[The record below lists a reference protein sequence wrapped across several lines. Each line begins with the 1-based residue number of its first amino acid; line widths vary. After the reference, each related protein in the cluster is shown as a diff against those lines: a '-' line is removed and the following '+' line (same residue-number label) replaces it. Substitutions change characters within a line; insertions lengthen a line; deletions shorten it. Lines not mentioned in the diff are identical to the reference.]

1 MNDKYNLTTSIDYNN
16 NLFNATVV
24 ATGTAEYSTLEVD
37 ILSPKGYVI
46 NRFELN
52 KVQDRRNGSIFFGS
66 APLGLHL
73 AAQGKDTSI
82 GSEDLSGVYY
92 SELYT
97 NWPFSAST
105 SVGNPYKADYIDNF
119 EVPYAIDS
127 ILLSKLEDTYLN
139 TPLLITRGDAVLFG
153 TVSTVVNENNI
164 TLSQFY
170 TGNAYSSY
178 DLSNSLVEVVSGA
191 DLGKQYY
198 VSTQSGSTLVLT
210 NSVYNLSGQVVKVQ
224 PIRKVSN
231 YTPWDIPL
239 TYLSGNVFGEFGS
252 NGASSRFG
260 LDQNIPIKVGSIFEL
275 SGIDVLPIYSGDI
288 TPIVTHPLD
297 IAETFPINTTFIGI
311 YSSYLE
317 DNYLDVVVGDTV
329 IYTPTSFPLETRTG
343 VVGGTFTFE
352 AGSTGYTVV
361 NLFNPEGDVDLTYP
375 IIIHRHNQ
383 FTLME
388 YPEFG
393 SEFMCVLNSDSEV
406 LATAT
411 LETPEAVLETSANEY
426 ESTYSVIPETSHFHV
441 GPVTLTNGQTLSGFP
456 VSISF
461 SVENGDV
468 ASPTTVISSEGNSL
482 QHVSVG
488 HLFDGKY
495 YKDGV
500 FTAPALTVFNASETL
515 FLKAEVSYGSAKITK
530 TVTIPV
536 QPAI

>member
-24 ATGTAEYSTLEVD
+24 ATGTTEYSTLEVD
-37 ILSPKGYVI
+37 IFSPKGYAI
-46 NRFELN
+46 NRLDLI
-52 KVQDRRNGSIFFGS
+52 KIQDRKNGSVFFGS
-66 APLGLHL
+66 SALGLRL
-73 AAQGKDTSI
+73 ASQGKDTSI
-82 GSEDLSGVYY
+82 GTEDLSGVYY

-97 NWPFSAST
+97 NWPFSN
-105 SVGNPYKADYIDNF
+105 SVDVGVPYKADYITNF
-119 EVPYAIDS
+119 EVPYALDT
-127 ILLSKLEDTYLN
+127 ILVSSLENTYIN

-153 TVSTVVNENNI
+153 TVSTVIDENKI
-164 TLSQFY
+164 TLTQFY
-170 TGNAYSSY
+170 TGNTYSSY
-178 DLSNSLVEVVSGA
+178 NLSNSLIEVVSGA

-198 VSTQSGSTLVLT
+198 TTSQVGSTLTLT
-210 NSVYNLSGQVVKVQ
+210 NSAYNLSGQVVKIQ
-224 PIRKVSN
+224 PIRKVTS
-231 YTPWDIPL
+231 YTPWEIPL
-239 TYLSGNVFGEFGS
+239 TYRSSIFGAFGS
-252 NGASSRFG
+252 NGASSRFS
-260 LDQNIPIKVGSIFEL
+260 LDQNIPIKVGSVFEL
-275 SGIDVLPIYSGDI
+275 SGIDITSIYSGDLSP
-288 TPIVTHPLD
+288 TTTHPLD
-297 IAETFPINTTFIGI
+297 TTESFPINTSFIGMHT
-311 YSSYLE
+311 SYLE
-317 DNYLDVVVGDTV
+317 SNYFDVVPGDLI
-329 IYTPTSFPLETRTG
+329 IYTPTTAPSETRTG
-343 VVGGTFTFE
+343 VVSSVFTFE
-352 AGSTGYTVV
+352 AGSTGYTVA
-361 NLFNPEGDVDLTYP
+361 NLFNPEGDIDLTYP
-375 IIIHRHNQ
+375 ITIHRHNQ

-426 ESTYSVIPETSHFHV
+426 ESTYSIIPETSHFHV

-456 VSISF
+456 VSVSF

-468 ASPTTVISSEGNSL
+468 VSPTTVLSSEGNSL

-500 FTAPALTVFNASETL
+500 FTAPASTVFNASETL